1 MQTVKKLRYMTD
13 LRQIK
18 ILLKEAGLYI
28 QFLNEDVDSVE
39 SIRQNM
45 AFSIEELLKQA
56 TKNLRESAN
65 LLNLEVKGKKIEDL

>member
-56 TKNLRESAN
+56 TKNLRKSAN